1 MGNSSTLVMY
11 CVTVSS
17 PSARRVGMTCSIVM
31 EGAPI
36 SGVGCHRNQPIE
48 DVPKSCRTCRNARSG
63 RPPLLARMPIAPLG
77 TPSGSRRFVTQMDY
91 AFHLPSR
98 DKPLQCNSGLQH
110 GLERVRSSIY
120 SLIARL
126 ENAPAQNQSR
136 QK

>member
-77 TPSGSRRFVTQMDY
+77 TPQVHDELSRRWTMHFICQVAT
-91 AFHLPSR
+91 
-98 DKPLQCNSGLQH
+98 N
-110 GLERVRSSIY
+110 RSS
-120 SLIARL
+120 ATRGFNTDWN
-126 ENAPAQNQSR
+126 EFVAPYTL
-136 QK
+136 